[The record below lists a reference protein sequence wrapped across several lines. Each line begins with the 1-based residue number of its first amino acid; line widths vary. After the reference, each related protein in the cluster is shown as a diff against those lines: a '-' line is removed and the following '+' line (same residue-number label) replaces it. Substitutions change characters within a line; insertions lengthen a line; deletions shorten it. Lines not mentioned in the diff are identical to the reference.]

1 MLQSAGLGRME
12 KMPGMFNR
20 IVARLARRLMA
31 RREADVVIR
40 APYLYRWHVTPKNR
54 FVNVYLHRYHASDPG
69 PELHDHPWH
78 SLSYMIDG
86 ELREET
92 PRGIVARRAGD
103 FVFRRAA
110 QMHRVHLVGAH
121 ATTLFITGPKFRDWG
136 FMTDRG
142 WVHWS
147 EYLGPLQPD
156 RSSRCSK

>member
-1 MLQSAGLGRME
+1 MLQGARLGRME

-92 PRGIVARRAGD
+92 PRGMVARRAGD

-110 QMHRVHLVGAH
+110 QMHRVHLMGAH